1 MNAREEI
8 LGRLRA
14 AGDETTA
21 LPPVWRSR
29 REFADLTA
37 QFAQAVTAAKG
48 EVRQAANW
56 KTAVA
61 ELGRLL
67 AEINAQTVVVNGDVS
82 RADLPE
88 RFPAVQWH
96 LVGHSAGDLRAFC
109 AAADAG
115 LSSADAALAET
126 GSVIL
131 SSGPA
136 QSRMATLLPP
146 IHIVLLPT
154 SRLTSD
160 IFTWTQARQE
170 TIPANITLISGPS
183 KTADIEQTMAVG
195 VHGPKRFVVIVY
207 EDAG

>member
-48 EVRQAANW
+48 EVRQAADW

-67 AEINAQTVVVNGDVS
+67 AEINAKTVVVNGDVS